1 MSNATLDLR
10 SHLTELLRSALLKV
24 APDSKSV
31 PILLERP
38 KSLQH
43 GDYASSL
50 AMQLARAMK
59 RNPRELAQ
67 ALVAALP
74 ASPYLDK
81 AEIAGA
87 GFVNL
92 YLKPAAKQWAVKE
105 ILNRGRRYGRIGAG
119 AGRRVQVEF
128 VSANPTG
135 PLHVGHG
142 RGAAYGAS
150 LANLLDVAGYSV
162 SREYYV
168 NDAGRQMD
176 ILCVSVWV
184 RYLELCGET
193 LPFPENGYQGD
204 YVRTRAQE
212 LKSTDGERLRR
223 SAGEVTKDLP
233 IAPEADE
240 DAVEVRMDALIARA
254 RALLGGDFEH
264 LIRFVLDRQVKEIRD
279 VLTRFGVEFDVWYS
293 ERSLYDSGRVADA
306 LAVLETA
313 GHLYEKD
320 GARWFRSTAFG
331 DDKDRVVQ
339 RENGLYTYFA
349 SDIAYHFD
357 KLQRGFDVL
366 IDVWGADHHGYIPRV
381 KAAIA
386 ALGRDPAKLEVPL
399 IQLVALYRGGEQVR
413 MGKRSGSFVTL
424 EELFDEVGVDAT
436 RYFYLARKSDQHLDF
451 DLDLAKAQS
460 NDNPVYYIQYAHARV
475 CSVLEQWGGNPAEL
489 VNADLA
495 MLVEEQELQLLQR
508 LLDYP
513 EQIESAAR
521 DLAPHQI
528 AFYLKDLAALF
539 HSYYNSTRLLVE
551 EADVRFARLALAAA
565 VREVLRSGLAILGV
579 GAPQKM

>member
-1 MSNATLDLR
+1 MSTAPLDLR
-10 SHLTELLRSALLKV
+10 SHLIQLLRAALAEV
-24 APDSKSV
+24 APESKAA

-38 KSLQH
+38 KSVRH

-74 ASPYLDK
+74 LSPHLDK

-87 GFVNL
+87 GFINL
-92 YLKPAAKQWAVKE
+92 YLKPSAKQWAVKE
-105 ILNRGRRYGRIGAG
+105 ILNRGAQYGQTGAG
-119 AGRRVQVEF
+119 AGKKVQVEF

-150 LANLLDVAGYSV
+150 LANLLDAAGYSV
-162 SREYYV
+162 TREYYV

-176 ILCVSVWV
+176 ILCVSVWI
-184 RYLELCGET
+184 RYLELCGRP
-193 LPFPENGYQGD
+193 LPFPANGYQGD
-204 YVRTRAQE
+204 YVRTRAAE
-212 LKSTDGERLRR
+212 LKSADGDRLLRP
-223 SAGEVTKDLP
+223 ATAVLEGLP
-233 IAPEADE
+233 ETPEGDE
-240 DAVEVRMDALIARA
+240 DAVEARMDALIERA
-254 RALLGGDFEH
+254 RKLLGEDFEH
-264 LIRFVLDRQVKEIRD
+264 LTRFVLDRQVAEIRD

-293 ERSLYDSGRVADA
+293 ERSLYQSGRVADA
-306 LAVLETA
+306 LAVLEGA

-320 GARWFRSTAFG
+320 GARWFRSTGFG

-357 KLQRGFDVL
+357 KLERGFDTL

-386 ALGRDPAKLEVPL
+386 ALGRDPARLEVPL

-436 RYFYLARKSDQHLDF
+436 RYFYLSRKSDQHLDF

-475 CSVLEQWGGNPAEL
+475 CSVLEQWGGDPSDL

-495 MLVEEQELQLLQR
+495 MLVEEPELQLLQK

-513 EQIESAAR
+513 EQVESAAR

-539 HSYYNSTRLLVE
+539 HSYYNSTRLLVD
-551 EADVRFARLALAAA
+551 EAGIRLARVALAAA
-565 VREVLRSGLAILGV
+565 VREVLRNGLAVLGV